1 MGRQISEKIVK
12 KIQPDLKKT
21 NQTED
26 GKKMNIPQKDQKVK

>member
-1 MGRQISEKIVK
+1 MGRQISEKSVE

-26 GKKMNIPQKDQKVK
+26 GKKMNTPQKNLKVK